1 MTPPE
6 EAASPRRARPR
17 TVVGRSPVGR
27 LAALGALIIIVIT
40 VGYLLFASGDG
51 GNNYKLVFETGGQLV
66 KGNQVLIGGQPVGTI
81 DDVKLTDNAQAEVS
95 VTVDRQLHEGTSAVI
110 RSTSLSGIANRYI
123 SITPGPDNM
132 PELADGGVITQV
144 DTTAPVDLDQLF
156 NTLRE
161 PERKAL
167 QDIIQ
172 GSAVV
177 YGGADYEKGI
187 LTGAEDANETY
198 KYLSPSL
205 VATDR
210 LLQELV
216 RDEGVLTDFLV
227 NGAGVVTAVAER
239 RDDLSGLVSNSNKAL
254 GAIASQNHALDRSLV
269 ALPPALRQANTTFF
283 NLRDA
288 LDDLDPLV
296 NTSKTATK
304 NLAPFLR
311 QLQPVVKKSV
321 PVFRDLRRATDRRG
335 KSNDLADAAADLAP
349 LESRAQRCHPGGG
362 RGDAAGRSRAQVPP
376 AVLAGHLQRGRRPQ
390 PSRRL
395 LRRRRPLCPRGPRRA
410 GDLQLHRRRP
420 ATSTRSPLT
429 TSSAT
434 TARRHKLQGLPP
446 LPGRRQPAPARR
458 QQPVP
463 RRRRAHQPG
472 APRRLHRDRRAPR
485 AMRRILVIAAA
496 LLLAGLLIALP
507 GATGA
512 GSGGTYEVRAIF
524 DNGAFVVPDEEVRV
538 AGATWGRSSPWTSPA
553 TTRSSASRAAGIP
566 TRARRSSSST
576 SRTAASRT
584 SARTPAA

>member
-6 EAASPRRARPR
+6 EAASPQRARPR

-40 VGYLLFASGDG
+40 VGYLLFSGGDG

-66 KGNQVLIGGQPVGTI
+66 RGNQVVIGGQPVGTI

-95 VTVDRQLHEGTSAVI
+95 VTIDRQLHEGTSAVI
-110 RSTSLSGIANRYI
+110 RSTSLSGIANRYV

-132 PELADGGVITQV
+132 PELADGSVITQV

-177 YGGADYEKGI
+177 YGGPDYEKGI

-227 NGAGVVTAVAER
+227 NGAGVVSAVAER

-254 GAIASQNHALDRSLV
+254 GAIASQNQALDRSLV

-283 NLRDA
+283 NLRAA

-304 NLAPFLR
+304 DLAPFLR

-335 KSNDLADAAADLAP
+335 KSNDLADAAGDLAP
-349 LESRAQRCHPGGG
+349 LESRASGAIPAAVAAMQQGDHVLKFLRPYSPDIFNAVGGLNRAAGYYDADGHYVRGAPAGLGIFRLTGGNLDPISVDDIFSDYTAGTNFKVFHRCPGG
-362 RGDAAGRSRAQVPP
+362 ASQ
-376 AVLAGHLQRGRRPQ
+376 PQ
-390 PSRRL
+390 LDGSNPFL
-395 LRRRRPLCPRGPRRA
+395 DG
-410 GDLQLHRRRP
+410 
-420 ATSTRSPLT
+420 
-429 TSSAT
+429 
-434 TARRHKLQGLPP
+434 
-446 LPGRRQPAPARR
+446 
-458 QQPVP
+458 
-463 RRRRAHQPG
+463 G
-472 APRRLHRDRRAPR
+472 AL
-485 AMRRILVIAAA
+485 
-496 LLLAGLLIALP
+496 
-507 GATGA
+507 
-512 GSGGTYEVRAIF
+512 
-524 DNGAFVVPDEEVRV
+524 
-538 AGATWGRSSPWTSPA
+538 TSPA
-553 TTRSSASRAAGIP
+553 PPGDCTAGDVLP
-566 TRARRSSSST
+566 G
-576 SRTAASRT
+576 
-584 SARTPAA
+584 P

>member
-66 KGNQVLIGGQPVGTI
+66 RGNQVLIGGQPVGTI

-144 DTTAPVDLDQLF
+144 DTTAAVDLDQLF

-177 YGGADYEKGI
+177 YGGPDYEKGI

-210 LLQELV
+210 LLLELA

-227 NGAGVVTAVAER
+227 NGAGVVTAVGER

-254 GAIASQNHALDRSLV
+254 GAIASQNQALDRSLV

-349 LESRAQRCHPGGG
+349 LESRASGAIPAAVAAMQQGDHVLKFLRPYSPDIFNAVGG
-362 RGDAAGRSRAQVPP
+362 
-376 AVLAGHLQRGRRPQ
+376 L
-390 PSRRL
+390 
-395 LRRRRPLCPRGPRRA
+395 
-410 GDLQLHRRRP
+410 
-420 ATSTRSPLT
+420 
-429 TSSAT
+429 
-434 TARRHKLQGLPP
+434 
-446 LPGRRQPAPARR
+446 
-458 QQPVP
+458 
-463 RRRRAHQPG
+463 
-472 APRRLHRDRRAPR
+472 
-485 AMRRILVIAAA
+485 
-496 LLLAGLLIALP
+496 
-507 GATGA
+507 
-512 GSGGTYEVRAIF
+512 
-524 DNGAFVVPDEEVRV
+524 N
-538 AGATWGRSSPWTSPA
+538 
-553 TTRSSASRAAGIP
+553 RAAGYYDANGHYV
-566 TRARRSSSST
+566 RGA
-576 SRTAASRT
+576 
-584 SARTPAA
+584 PAGLGIFNFTGGAPPNLDPDLR